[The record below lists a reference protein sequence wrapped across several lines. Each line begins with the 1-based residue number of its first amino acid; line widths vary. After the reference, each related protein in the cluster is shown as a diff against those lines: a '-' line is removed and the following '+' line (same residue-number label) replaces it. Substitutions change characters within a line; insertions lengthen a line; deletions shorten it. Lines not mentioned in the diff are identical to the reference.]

1 MRILVAW
8 ATCGAVV
15 LSGLTGCS
23 GSSHSGRTY
32 GAQSAR
38 TGESLAV
45 LGWNMSVSNLR
56 WSGDYV
62 LIDVDASPTDPHAP
76 HAKPEDIRF
85 GLYGALA
92 HPMESA
98 ALGSCG
104 DAMAHVRDVVSP
116 LSAPA
121 GRLTGTV
128 CLGPLKERSAV
139 RGVYTYSPRDRIPGT
154 AAAYPAAFPVGMLP
168 TNQNDAGLV
177 VKTTSV
183 SAWRADGKQLG
194 KPQLGDPVAFTG
206 NGYMLLGLEVD
217 AVPDRYRDDSAARGG
232 PMMLLAAPTLP
243 GRGLSPACATYGSS
257 VLILPDALLDAVHI
271 SASLCTQ
278 GEINEALLYA
288 TVATVGTHAALW
300 TSR

>member
-139 RGVYTYSPRDRIPGT
+139 RGVYTYSPRDRIQ
-154 AAAYPAAFPVGMLP
+154 VLP
-168 TNQNDAGLV
+168 RPIRPRFRWGCCRPI
-177 VKTTSV
+177 KTTPVWWSRPPA
-183 SAWRADGKQLG
+183 SRLG
-194 KPQLGDPVAFTG
+194 
-206 NGYMLLGLEVD
+206 
-217 AVPDRYRDDSAARGG
+217 
-232 PMMLLAAPTLP
+232 APTACSWV
-243 GRGLSPACATYGSS
+243 SPSS
-257 VLILPDALLDAVHI
+257 EISGVH
-271 SASLCTQ
+271 
-278 GEINEALLYA
+278 
-288 TVATVGTHAALW
+288 
-300 TSR
+300 R